1 MQPAIADR
9 QIGRLAQHLLR
20 LHSVTIAHGN
30 PRADCAAVRLDAGQ
44 LDLDP
49 VMAAGYV
56 VAQQGRRLVLID
68 DEDVHVPVVVEV
80 AEGATAAG
88 VAGGATQAPPLLST
102 PPIRL
107 APASRRPTP

>member
-30 PRADCAAVRLDAGQ
+30 PRADCAAVRCNAGQ

-88 VAGGATQAPPLLST
+88 GAGSGARPRPLLPTT
-102 PPIRL
+102 PRV
-107 APASRRPTP
+107 SV